1 MLSVAFAADNL
12 GENQVEALSKISI
25 KIHIGE
31 FVVIHG
37 PSGSGKST
45 LLHILGT
52 LDLPTLGTLTLSSD
66 ITLPEESSGISVP
79 LILSNSSS
87 LAVSEKKIAAI
98 RQKIGFVFQ
107 DHNLFNH
114 LTVIENICLVLE
126 KVHGRK
132 RADILPMIKQLL
144 EDFDL
149 TESMDKL
156 PHQLSGG
163 QSQRVSIV
171 RALSINPELILLD
184 EPTSSLDPI
193 LTYEVLNAIKKLSEE
208 KKDFVIVTHEIGF
221 AKQVA
226 DYIVFMDDGCIVEH
240 GDVSILNNPK
250 TDKLQDFL
258 QKVLPFNQDTA

>member
-1 MLSVAFAADNL
+1 MKLEINELKKMYGDKTILKDISLNVDDFQIIAFL
-12 GENQVEALSKISI
+12 GA
-25 KIHIGE
+25 
-31 FVVIHG
+31 
-37 PSGSGKST
+37 SGSGKST
-45 LLHILGT
+45 LLRLIAGL
-52 LDLPTLGTLTLSSD
+52 
-66 ITLPEESSGISVP
+66 EEFQGGNIAINER
-79 LILSNSSS
+79 ILSLNDSTINDYR
-87 LAVSEKKIAAI
+87 K
-98 RQKIGFVFQ
+98 KIGFVFQ

-126 KVHGRK
+126 KVHRRK
-132 RADILPMIKQLL
+132 REDILPMIKQLL

-149 TESMDKL
+149 SDSMHKL

-193 LTYEVLNAIKKLSEE
+193 LTYEVLTAIKKLSEE

-226 DYIVFMDDGCIVEH
+226 DYIVFMDDGRIVEH
-240 GDVSILNNPK
+240 GNVNILDNPK
-250 TDKLQDFL
+250 TEKLQDFL
-258 QKVLPFNQDTA
+258 QKVLPFNQESA